1 LFRNIINL
9 ESWSERFYLFARTC
23 TRLRLWIAQILS
35 PLYVFPVHI
44 LLLIIILCNMSR
56 VSSHYHLQY
65 LPHLGVWRLP
75 LQISSLVLWPFLSAT
90 LFVIGTCY
98 IDQGV
103 SLLLIFDIVFIS
115 YKSLPVH
122 CMYVLLCFERITS
135 FNKWH

>member
-1 LFRNIINL
+1 
-9 ESWSERFYLFARTC
+9 
-23 TRLRLWIAQILS
+23 
-35 PLYVFPVHI
+35 
-44 LLLIIILCNMSR
+44 MSR

-103 SLLLIFDIVFIS
+103 SLLLIFDIVFIF
-115 YKSLPVH
+115 YKALLVH
-122 CMYVLLCFERITS
+122 CIHVLLCFEKKLHHLINDIKLDTVLNINRPLTKTS
-135 FNKWH
+135 RTVARGRV